1 MAIIVPITW
10 KLKIHMTSNALNTKI
25 IPGKGHIMH
34 RVLLKSCSLQ
44 EGIVIFLIKSY
55 GISMTHKIFS
65 IIDIS
70 THEVSSSLSSPS
82 WCSAWLGRWS
92 SFNSYD
98 SLNNYSLISKSIFS
112 FLTAL
117 LAFLSSLVSSFF
129 ILKLLL
135 YDKFTLLI
143 IFFWIN

>member
-10 KLKIHMTSNALNTKI
+10 KLKIHMTSNAHNTKI
-25 IPGKGHIMH
+25 IPGKGHIMQ

-44 EGIVIFLIKSY
+44 EGIVIFLMKSY
-55 GISMTHKIFS
+55 GTSMTYKIFS

-70 THEVSSSLSSPS
+70 THACSSSLSSPS
-82 WCSAWLGRWS
+82 WCSAWLGWS

-98 SLNNYSLISKSIFS
+98 SFNNYSLISKSIFS
-112 FLTAL
+112 FFTAL